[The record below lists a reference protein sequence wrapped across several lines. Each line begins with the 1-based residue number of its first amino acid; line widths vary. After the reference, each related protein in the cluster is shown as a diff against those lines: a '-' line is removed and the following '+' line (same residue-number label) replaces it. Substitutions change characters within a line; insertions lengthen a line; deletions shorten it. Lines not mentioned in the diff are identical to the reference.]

1 LDLIMKNHIDR
12 ATDDPRWEKAT
23 LEESKKII
31 QEYKENAW
39 WDDYDEW
46 AHSEMDDPHEE
57 E

>member
-1 LDLIMKNHIDR
+1 MKNHIDR